1 MSKEYFRDHGNE
13 PFDAK
18 NRRHIKA
25 LSEDSELDK
34 LTREWVVRAWRHQY
48 AHHFRWLGRPI
59 MQVPQDIIAMQEI
72 IWKVK
77 PEVII
82 ETGVARG
89 GTLIFYASML
99 ALIGNDGETI
109 GIDIALRK
117 HNRDAI
123 KKHLLADRIKV
134 IQGSSIDQ
142 RVAKRVHDYVGGR
155 KTMVIL
161 DSNHTHAHVLE
172 EMNLYHDMV
181 QRGSYLLVSDT
192 FLELFPPGYFQNRP
206 WDKGNNPATA
216 VQEFLK
222 TNTRFRND
230 TEIAN
235 KLLITS
241 SPTGYLKCIRNHK

>member
-1 MSKEYFRDHGNE
+1 
-13 PFDAK
+13 
-18 NRRHIKA
+18 
-25 LSEDSELDK
+25 
-34 LTREWVVRAWRHQY
+34 
-48 AHHFRWLGRPI
+48 
-59 MQVPQDIIAMQEI
+59 
-72 IWKVK
+72 
-77 PEVII
+77 
-82 ETGVARG
+82 
-89 GTLIFYASML
+89 
-99 ALIGNDGETI
+99 
-109 GIDIALRK
+109 
-117 HNRDAI
+117 
-123 KKHLLADRIKV
+123 
-134 IQGSSIDQ
+134 
-142 RVAKRVHDYVGGR
+142 
-155 KTMVIL
+155 MVIL